1 MVVWAAI
8 IPAIGAAAKAAA
20 PAIATGLKAAGG
32 AVATGAK
39 TLGSKVA
46 ASKLGSALATTGKN
60 ALQSRLM
67 GTAIKNIPNDL
78 NSQQT
83 TLANALSGVGNGG
96 LSMFK
101 SQPYEPDLSMVD
113 YSQYMGLSPE
123 TRRYLYGGM

>member
-1 MVVWAAI
+1 MVAWAAI
-8 IPAIGAAAKAAA
+8 IPAIGAAAKAAV

-46 ASKLGSALATTGKN
+46 ASKLGGALATTGKN

-96 LSMFK
+96 LSMLK

>member
-1 MVVWAAI
+1 MVAWAAI

-46 ASKLGSALATTGKN
+46 ASKLGSAVATGKN

-67 GTAIKNIPNDL
+67 GTAIKNVPNGL

-83 TLANALSGVGNGG
+83 TLANALSGGSGNSG
-96 LSMFK
+96 LSMLK
-101 SQPYEPDLSMVD
+101 SQLYEPDLSMVD

-123 TRRYLYGGM
+123 TQRYLYGGM

>member
-1 MVVWAAI
+1 MVAWAAI
-8 IPAIGAAAKAAA
+8 IPAIGTAVKAAA

-46 ASKLGSALATTGKN
+46 ASKLGGALATTGKN

-96 LSMFK
+96 LSMLK
-101 SQPYEPDLSMVD
+101 SQPYEPNLSMVD

-123 TRRYLYGGM
+123 TQRYLYGGM

>member
-1 MVVWAAI
+1 MVAWAAI

-20 PAIATGLKAAGG
+20 PAIATGLKTVGG

-46 ASKLGSALATTGKN
+46 ASKLGGALATTGKN

-67 GTAIKNIPNDL
+67 GTAIKNVPNGL
-78 NSQQT
+78 NNQQT

-96 LSMFK
+96 LSMPK
-101 SQPYEPDLSMVD
+101 SQPFEPDLSMVD
-113 YSQYMGLSPE
+113 YSQYIGLSPE
-123 TRRYLYGGM
+123 TQRYLYGGM

>member
-1 MVVWAAI
+1 MVAWAAI
-8 IPAIGAAAKAAA
+8 IPAIGAAAKAAV

-46 ASKLGSALATTGKN
+46 ASKLGGALATTGKN

-67 GTAIKNIPNDL
+67 GTAIKNIPNGL

-83 TLANALSGVGNGG
+83 TLANALSGGGNSG
-96 LSMFK
+96 LSMPK

-113 YSQYMGLSPE
+113 YSQYMGLSPI
-123 TRRYLYGGM
+123 TQRYLYGGM

>member
-1 MVVWAAI
+1 MVAWAAI

-20 PAIATGLKAAGG
+20 PAIATGLK
-32 AVATGAK
+32 

-46 ASKLGSALATTGKN
+46 ASKLGGALATTGKN

-83 TLANALSGVGNGG
+83 TLANALAAMPKFSTGSTG
-96 LSMFK
+96 ST
-101 SQPYEPDLSMVD
+101 SQPQFTVTPSRVD
-113 YSQYMGLSPE
+113 YSQYMGLSPI
-123 TRRYLYGGM
+123 TQRYLYGGM

>member
-1 MVVWAAI
+1 MVAWAAI

-20 PAIATGLKAAGG
+20 PAIVKGL
-32 AVATGAK
+32 K
-39 TLGSKVA
+39 TLGSKAA
-46 ASKLGSALATTGKN
+46 ASKLGGALATTGKN

-67 GTAIKNIPNDL
+67 GTAIKNIPSGL

-96 LSMFK
+96 LSMLK

>member
-1 MVVWAAI
+1 MVAWAAI
-8 IPAIGAAAKAAA
+8 IPAIGTAVKAAA

-46 ASKLGSALATTGKN
+46 ASKLGGALATTGKK

-67 GTAIKNIPNDL
+67 ETVRKNIPDDL

-83 TLANALSGVGNGG
+83 TFADALSGMGNNG
-96 LSMFK
+96 LSMLK

-113 YSQYMGLSPE
+113 YSQFMGLSPE
-123 TRRYLYGGM
+123 TQRYLYGGM

>member
-1 MVVWAAI
+1 MVAWAAI
-8 IPAIGAAAKAAA
+8 IPAIGAAAKAAV

-32 AVATGAK
+32 AVATSAK

-46 ASKLGSALATTGKN
+46 ASKLGGALATTGKN

-96 LSMFK
+96 LSMLK

>member
-1 MVVWAAI
+1 MVAWAAI
-8 IPAIGAAAKAAA
+8 IPAIGAAAKAAV

-46 ASKLGSALATTGKN
+46 ASKLGGTLATTGKN

-96 LSMFK
+96 LSMLK

>member
-1 MVVWAAI
+1 MVAWAAI
-8 IPAIGAAAKAAA
+8 IPAIGAAAKAAV

-39 TLGSKVA
+39 TLGSKAA
-46 ASKLGSALATTGKN
+46 ASKLGGALATTGKN

-96 LSMFK
+96 LSMLK

-113 YSQYMGLSPE
+113 YSQYMGLSPI
-123 TRRYLYGGM
+123 TQRYLYGGM

>member
-1 MVVWAAI
+1 MVAWAAI
-8 IPAIGAAAKAAA
+8 IPAIGAAAKAAV

-46 ASKLGSALATTGKN
+46 ASKLGGALATTGKN

-96 LSMFK
+96 LSMLK

-123 TRRYLYGGM
+123 TQRYLYGGM

>member
-1 MVVWAAI
+1 MVAWAAI
-8 IPAIGAAAKAAA
+8 IPAIGTAVKAAA

-32 AVATGAK
+32 AVATGSK

-46 ASKLGSALATTGKN
+46 ASKLGGALATTGKK

-67 GTAIKNIPNDL
+67 ETVRKNIPDDL
-78 NSQQT
+78 NNQQT
-83 TLANALSGVGNGG
+83 TLANALSGVGNDG
-96 LSMFK
+96 LSMLK

-123 TRRYLYGGM
+123 TQKYLYGGM

>member
-1 MVVWAAI
+1 MVAWAAI
-8 IPAIGAAAKAAA
+8 IPAIGAVAKAAV

-46 ASKLGSALATTGKN
+46 ASKLGGALATTGKN

>member
-1 MVVWAAI
+1 MVAWAAI

-46 ASKLGSALATTGKN
+46 ASKLGGALATTGKN

-67 GTAIKNIPNDL
+67 GTAIKNIPNGL
-78 NSQQT
+78 NNQQT
-83 TLANALSGVGNGG
+83 TLANALSGCGNSG
-96 LSMFK
+96 LLTPK
-101 SQPYEPDLSMVD
+101 TQPFEPNLSMVD
-113 YSQYMGLSPE
+113 YSQFMGLSPE
-123 TRRYLYGGM
+123 TQRYLYGGM

>member
-1 MVVWAAI
+1 MVAWAAI
-8 IPAIGAAAKAAA
+8 IPAIEAAAKAAV

-46 ASKLGSALATTGKN
+46 ASKLGSALATTGKK

-67 GTAIKNIPNDL
+67 GTDIKNIPNGL

-96 LSMFK
+96 LTMFK
-101 SQPYEPDLSMVD
+101 SQLYEPNLSMVD
-113 YSQYMGLSPE
+113 YSQYSGLSPE
-123 TRRYLYGGM
+123 TQRYLYGGM

>member
-1 MVVWAAI
+1 MVAWAAI
-8 IPAIGAAAKAAA
+8 IPAIGTAVKAAA

-46 ASKLGSALATTGKN
+46 ASKLGGALATTGKN

-96 LSMFK
+96 LSMLK
-101 SQPYEPDLSMVD
+101 SQPYEPDLSRVD

>member
-1 MVVWAAI
+1 MVAWAAI

-46 ASKLGSALATTGKN
+46 ASKLGSAVATGKN
-60 ALQSRLM
+60 ALQSRLI
-67 GTAIKNIPNDL
+67 GTAIKNVPNGL
-78 NSQQT
+78 NNQQT
-83 TLANALSGVGNGG
+83 TLVNALSGGGNSG
-96 LSMFK
+96 LSMPK

-113 YSQYMGLSPE
+113 YSQFMGLSPE
-123 TRRYLYGGM
+123 TQRYLYGGM

>member
-1 MVVWAAI
+1 MVAWAAI

-46 ASKLGSALATTGKN
+46 ASKLGGALATTGKN

-67 GTAIKNIPNDL
+67 GTAIKNIPNGL
-78 NSQQT
+78 NNQQT
-83 TLANALSGVGNGG
+83 TLANALSGGNSG
-96 LSMFK
+96 LSMPK
-101 SQPYEPDLSMVD
+101 SQSFEPDLSMVD
-113 YSQYMGLSPE
+113 YSQFMGLSPE
-123 TRRYLYGGM
+123 TQRYLYGGY